1 MRFVR
6 KNIGSTPR
14 RDHWAKARI
23 GSGSPT
29 NGSEYT
35 RDPIRPDRE
44 RTVAFATLQ
53 AAIREGLS
61 SGISDRT
68 IPQIIEEAKARFRQN
83 RDPCAQVGNGRHS
96 GRVAGIVAQQRRWA
110 SPVPAS
116 DSSSNDRPDLQT

>member
-1 MRFVR
+1 MSFVR
-6 KNIGSTPR
+6 KNTGSTPQ

-23 GSGSPT
+23 GSGRPT

-35 RDPIRPDRE
+35 RHLIRPDRE
-44 RTVAFATLQ
+44 RTVPFTTLQ

-83 RDPCAQVGNGRHS
+83 G
-96 GRVAGIVAQQRRWA
+96 
-110 SPVPAS
+110 
-116 DSSSNDRPDLQT
+116 DL